1 MSGPTDSLKCY
12 IAKLQ
17 KVKAKMKK
25 ACNGLLLITGSL
37 WMMDVKAACQLQT
50 SDSKPAA
57 PFIINGD
64 MTMGASIAPYN
75 ADPGVELIEFVVT
88 LEGGS
93 THKISCD
100 KPGDF
105 FREVRSSKSLTSLPN
120 TTPYPVLTNKL
131 YDIGYKGLALRSP
144 QIDKT
149 YLKYCSYSDTCFF
162 NQPKDSFY
170 VLLER
175 VSLVKYGDTAVQ
187 PGIFRAS
194 SLPQFTVLAGQQ
206 DSMVPI
212 AYITL
217 TGTVTINKP
226 TCTTPDVQVQMGKW
240 DINDFKG
247 PDKATEW
254 RNASIRFTGCDTFYG
269 AANARQL
276 YADTGRFVDR
286 NIARNEWKASLN
298 PQNGIIDRKKGIIN
312 IQPGSLSATGVG
324 IQLAHS
330 DIYNDFFDFDQEWRA
345 RISEG
350 DSFTIPLWGR
360 YIQTEKRITPGVAN
374 GVVSLTVNYR

>member
-1 MSGPTDSLKCY
+1 
-12 IAKLQ
+12 
-17 KVKAKMKK
+17 MKR
-25 ACNGLLLITGSL
+25 ACNGLLLLTGSL
-37 WMMDVKAACQLQT
+37 WMMDGKAACQLQT
-50 SDSKPAA
+50 IDGKPAA
-57 PFIINGD
+57 PFTINAD
-64 MTMGASIAPYN
+64 ITMGAAIAPYN
-75 ADPGVELIEFVVT
+75 ADPGKKLYSFDLTTER
-88 LEGGS
+88 GY

-105 FREVRSSKSLTSLPN
+105 FRELRSSKPLTPVPNKTGLPVYDN
-120 TTPYPVLTNKL
+120 QL
-131 YDIGYKGLALRSP
+131 YDIGLKGLAVATTGYNVEWGVCPGPLNKEC
-144 QIDKT
+144 I
-149 YLKYCSYSDTCFF
+149 F
-162 NQPKDSFY
+162 NYTNNTINVLSFEMNIFKNDHIA
-170 VLLER
+170 L
-175 VSLVKYGDTAVQ
+175 Q
-187 PGIFRAS
+187 PGIIHAS
-194 SLPQFTVLAGQQ
+194 SLPQFTVLVGQKG
-206 DSMVPI
+206 SMVPV

-217 TGTVTINKP
+217 SGTFTINKP

-247 PDKATEW
+247 PDKVTEW
-254 RNASIRFTGCDTFYG
+254 RDATIYFTGCDMFYG
-269 AANARQL
+269 YSNYRTV
-276 YADTGRFVDR
+276 YVDTGRVFDQTGP
-286 NIARNEWKASLN
+286 RNEWKASLN

-374 GVVSLTVNYR
+374 GVVILTVNYR